1 MSRPYRGPLTNSTR
15 LHIKTKSNSTAE
27 NGGRAS
33 STGKTAVGDSAPS
46 WPVSFSFHRIETFV
60 EYAHFFRFLAA
71 QDRRGI
77 STCQRPKVY
86 IQFDEI
92 WGNEP
97 IWKKSENKVTN
108 NVKYQ
113 KESAAVIIA
122 DWWAADRELSFF
134 IIGREKKEKKKRFS
148 TSSYCPAV
156 GGNILGRPH
165 CVGNTP
171 PFILFFRPC
180 ASWWSC
186 IHSWSRDVRR
196 SPYPTISR
204 SWSTYFRR
212 HP

>member
-1 MSRPYRGPLTNSTR
+1 M
-15 LHIKTKSNSTAE
+15 
-27 NGGRAS
+27 
-33 STGKTAVGDSAPS
+33 
-46 WPVSFSFHRIETFV
+46 

-134 IIGREKKEKKKRFS
+134 IIGREKKKKKKRFS
-148 TSSYCPAV
+148 SSSYCPAV
-156 GGNILGRPH
+156 GGNILGHPH

-180 ASWWSC
+180 AS
-186 IHSWSRDVRR
+186 
-196 SPYPTISR
+196 
-204 SWSTYFRR
+204 
-212 HP
+212 

>member
-1 MSRPYRGPLTNSTR
+1 M
-15 LHIKTKSNSTAE
+15 
-27 NGGRAS
+27 
-33 STGKTAVGDSAPS
+33 
-46 WPVSFSFHRIETFV
+46 

-134 IIGREKKEKKKRFS
+134 IIGREKEKEKKRDFLLLPIVQLWVA
-148 TSSYCPAV
+148 TSLAVRIVWETLRLSYYSSGRVPVDEVAFTV
-156 GGNILGRPH
+156 GH
-165 CVGNTP
+165 ET
-171 PFILFFRPC
+171 
-180 ASWWSC
+180 
-186 IHSWSRDVRR
+186 
-196 SPYPTISR
+196 
-204 SWSTYFRR
+204 
-212 HP
+212 